1 MDRISSLRRKVAAR
15 SIVALSLWFSIAGS
29 MSAESPPRAASSEL
43 GAAAEYV
50 IVELGSLGTGRS
62 EARSLN
68 NAGEVVGY
76 SLTGEVS
83 PEGQSVRRA
92 FLWLPSPAYHLP
104 AGLHDLGTLRT
115 HPLGSS
121 DAFDISDTGQIVG
134 RSEIDELSILEE
146 PAWVGFS
153 WRAGSLDA
161 LPAPAAEPFFHTATS
176 VNALGEMAFTDS
188 LGFGCLALLWLPA
201 ANYGLAAG
209 FHSLPPL
216 AGLLEGTADAIN
228 GKGQIVGWRTGA
240 CDALGAGSRAFL
252 WLPEPDYGLAAGMQD
267 LTPNVGEGADAF
279 ALAINDA
286 GQVVGEIDEFPQ
298 PRSGFLWDQGVMTD
312 LAFRASGINEQ
323 GWVVGDSADGPVL
336 WRNGQLD
343 VLSDLV
349 APGSGWQLLRAVDIN
364 DRGQIAAIGSQSGQ
378 TRALL
383 LDTVL
388 IFASGFESGDFASWD
403 AVFP

>member
-1 MDRISSLRRKVAAR
+1 MDRVSSLRRKVAGR
-15 SIVALSLWFSIAGS
+15 FVVALSMWFSIAGS
-29 MSAESPPRAASSEL
+29 ISADSAPEATPSHL

-50 IVELGSLGTGRS
+50 VVELGSLGTGRS

-68 NAGEVVGY
+68 NAGEVVGF

-92 FLWLPSPAYHLP
+92 FLWLPSPAYGLP
-104 AGLHDLGTLRT
+104 AGLNDLGTLRT

-121 DAFDISDTGQIVG
+121 DAFDISDGGQVVG
-134 RSEIDELSILEE
+134 RSEIDELSILED
-146 PAWVGFS
+146 PAWIGFS
-153 WRAGSLDA
+153 WSAGSLDA
-161 LPAPAAEPFFHTATS
+161 LPSPAAQPFFHTATS
-176 VNALGEMAFTDS
+176 VNALGEVAFTDS
-188 LGFGCLALLWLPA
+188 LGFGCLALLWLPT
-201 ANYGLAAG
+201 ANYGLTAG

-216 AGLLEGTADAIN
+216 VGLLEGTADDIN

-240 CDALGAGSRAFL
+240 CDALGTGSRAFL

-267 LTPNVGEGADAF
+267 LTPNLGKGTDAF
-279 ALAINDA
+279 AMAINDA
-286 GQVVGEIDEFPQ
+286 GQVVGEIDAPPQ
-298 PRSGFLWDQGVMTD
+298 PRSGFLWDRGVRTD
-312 LAFRASGINEQ
+312 LAFRARGINEL
-323 GWVVGDSADGPVL
+323 GWVVGDGADGPVL

-343 VLSDLV
+343 LLSDLV
-349 APGSGWQLLRAVDIN
+349 VAGSGWQLDRVVDIN

-383 LDTVL
+383 LDTTA